1 MNSDLDCKCSPNRA
15 RPDEIRLTIHMSRT
29 HALMVAA
36 TMLDAMVAGTG
47 LDRVVVQMP
56 AWTKLGP
63 QAWAAYSRHA
73 DLGNGLILYPTL
85 AISGCVLSIA
95 AAISC
100 ARRGRG
106 AQEGALPAQVAA
118 VLTLCGLLLTIKA
131 APIMLSLRSLGRDSG
146 ALQGAFDGFD
156 WWGRWR
162 SVVQFGAFAANLWS
176 VAVFGQHRR

>member
-1 MNSDLDCKCSPNRA
+1 
-15 RPDEIRLTIHMSRT
+15 
-29 HALMVAA
+29 MVAA
-36 TMLDAMVAGTG
+36 TMFDAMVAGTG

-56 AWTKLGP
+56 AWARLGP

-73 DLGNGLILYPTL
+73 DLGSGLILYPTL
-85 AISGCVLSIA
+85 AIGGCVLSIA

-100 ARRGRG
+100 ARDGRG
-106 AQEGALPAQVAA
+106 AQGGAWPAYVAA

-131 APIMLSLRSLGRDSG
+131 APLMLSLRSLGSDSL

-162 SVVQFGAFAANLWS
+162 SAVQFGAFGANLWS
-176 VAVFGQHRR
+176 VAVFGPYRR